1 MAKENPAPVKRSYL
15 YRSTYVW
22 LALALSLVSLGSTI
36 YVSLSFPLMLD
47 WMDYLWPIP
56 LSFLASFLLILIL
69 GREAKALDDHRVE
82 SSPEYILEADAKRM
96 LAHAIFI
103 VGTGTL
109 ISASMGGSGNF
120 TVLIAGTI
128 FTTAVLFSVI
138 FEAKERATNS
148 KLKSI
153 SYQVDKIKEVE
164 HHVNAINH
172 RLSAQET
179 LMREMLKDLK
189 DFKKTAVDLSS
200 SSLSPKEIFKDLSD
214 DIDSLR
220 DDSSKLHERFIKLEE
235 GISKQLEGKEIFRS
249 MSYWEINER
258 VKDMIVLLQD
268 QDKYIRSV
276 VTGPHRDLFIDANLD
291 QNVMPAL
298 YRIEH
303 ELKHNMTQAE
313 EQSSTIQRQ
322 QQELD
327 RKDILIEELTKQ
339 VSQLSRLL
347 EEHTDGK

>member
-1 MAKENPAPVKRSYL
+1 MAKENPTPVKRSYL

-36 YVSLSFPLMLD
+36 YVTFSFPMTWS

-56 LSFLASFLLILIL
+56 LSSLASLLLILIL
-69 GREAKALDDHRVE
+69 GREVKALGDHRVD
-82 SSPEYILEADAKRM
+82 SSPEYILAADAKRM

-103 VGTGTL
+103 VGTGTF
-109 ISASMGGSGNF
+109 ISAAMGGSGNF
-120 TVLIAGTI
+120 TVLIVGTI
-128 FTTAVLFSVI
+128 FTTTVMFSVI

-148 KLKSI
+148 NLKSI

-172 RLSAQET
+172 RLSEQET
-179 LMREMLKDLK
+179 LMREILKDLQ
-189 DFKKTAVDLSS
+189 DFKKTTVDLSS
-200 SSLSPKEIFKDLSD
+200 SSIAERELLKYLSD

-220 DDSSKLHERFIKLEE
+220 DDSSELQERFIKLEE

-276 VTGPHRDLFIDANLD
+276 VTGPHRDLFIDANLE

-298 YRIEH
+298 YRIEDTLRRN
-303 ELKHNMTQAE
+303 LK
-313 EQSSTIQRQ
+313 
-322 QQELD
+322 
-327 RKDILIEELTKQ
+327 KDGE
-339 VSQLSRLL
+339 
-347 EEHTDGK
+347 